1 MFEDDFMLE
10 EKAEEIVLVDSRGM
24 TPRQANLLE
33 IEAIAK
39 VYGYTV
45 DDILGKRRLKALV
58 SVRRQ
63 CVNMLHEKG
72 YSTTEIGRIMNR
84 DHSTI
89 CHALKMWERD
99 AWAALALHELQ
110 GRQHDTIKV

>member
-1 MFEDDFMLE
+1 MQMFEDDFMWE
-10 EKAEEIVLVDSRGM
+10 EEAEEIVLVDTRGM
-24 TPRQANLLE
+24 TPRQANLLQ

-45 DDILGKRRLKALV
+45 DDILGKSKLKALV
-58 SVRRQ
+58 AVRRQ

-89 CHALKMWERD
+89 VHS
-99 AWAALALHELQ
+99 LQ
-110 GRQHDTIKV
+110 VSKAEA

>member
-1 MFEDDFMLE
+1 MFDDDFSWKEAE
-10 EKAEEIVLVDSRGM
+10 EKEVLVDSRGM
-24 TPRQANLLE
+24 TPRQANLLQ
-33 IEAIAK
+33 IDAIAK

-45 DDILGKRRLKALV
+45 EDILGKSKLKALV
-58 SVRRQ
+58 AVRRQ

-99 AWAALALHELQ
+99 ALAALALHELQ
-110 GRQHDTIKV
+110 GRKHDT